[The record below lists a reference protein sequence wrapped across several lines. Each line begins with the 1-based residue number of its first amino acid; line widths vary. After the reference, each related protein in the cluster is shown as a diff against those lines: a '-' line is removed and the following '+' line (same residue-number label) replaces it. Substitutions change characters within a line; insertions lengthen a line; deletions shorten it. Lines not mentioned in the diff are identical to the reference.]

1 MNTTTTF
8 IRTRRCFH
16 CGEQGILE
24 LPNAGIEAY
33 ENGSLIQDAFPE
45 LDRQLREQIITGT
58 HPKCWEEM
66 FGKP

>member
-1 MNTTTTF
+1 MSMTTEF
-8 IRTRRCFH
+8 IRTPRCFH
-16 CGEQGILE
+16 CGEQGILS
-24 LPNAGIEAY
+24 LPIKGIEAY
-33 ENGSLIQDAFPE
+33 ENGALIQDAFPD